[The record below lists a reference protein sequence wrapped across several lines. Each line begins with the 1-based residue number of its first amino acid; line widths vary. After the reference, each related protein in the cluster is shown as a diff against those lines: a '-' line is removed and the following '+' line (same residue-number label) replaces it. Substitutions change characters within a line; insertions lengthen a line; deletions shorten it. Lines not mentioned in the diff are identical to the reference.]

1 MLIVF
6 RTGLL
11 LVLALL
17 VTACEQ
23 QKSSL
28 TIGFV
33 GGLSGRVADL
43 GVSGRDGAIL
53 AVEEI
58 NAAGGIAGAPVTL
71 LIRDDGQDA
80 QKLTQAVQ
88 GLIDDG
94 VTGIVGPMTS
104 SMAVVAAPLVKRS
117 RAILLSPTTSTN
129 ELAVLDDR
137 FIRVYPPSQLM
148 ARRLAEH
155 AYNVM
160 GLRRIAVVYDEANR
174 SHTHSWYQHFEAQFR
189 KLGGESAQPVT
200 FTSGASASYSSIA
213 AMLVHQRADAL
224 FILASA
230 LDTAVICQQLAKLSV
245 HKPVLVSE
253 WSATEDLI
261 AYGGNAVEGVTFFN
275 TFDRDYQGK
284 AYLEFVASFRERFKY
299 DPGFASMHAY
309 DATRLL
315 LSAMSKAPGLDIKDA
330 VLGYGEFPALQGSVK
345 LDAYGDAQR
354 DLFLMRVMDGKF
366 QRVSDRDQ

>member
-1 MLIVF
+1 MNLTRGWAKTAMLIVF

-117 RAILLSPTTSTN
+117 RA
-129 ELAVLDDR
+129 R
-137 FIRVYPPSQLM
+137 
-148 ARRLAEH
+148 
-155 AYNVM
+155 
-160 GLRRIAVVYDEANR
+160 
-174 SHTHSWYQHFEAQFR
+174 
-189 KLGGESAQPVT
+189 
-200 FTSGASASYSSIA
+200 
-213 AMLVHQRADAL
+213 
-224 FILASA
+224 
-230 LDTAVICQQLAKLSV
+230 
-245 HKPVLVSE
+245 
-253 WSATEDLI
+253 
-261 AYGGNAVEGVTFFN
+261 
-275 TFDRDYQGK
+275 
-284 AYLEFVASFRERFKY
+284 
-299 DPGFASMHAY
+299 
-309 DATRLL
+309 
-315 LSAMSKAPGLDIKDA
+315 
-330 VLGYGEFPALQGSVK
+330 
-345 LDAYGDAQR
+345 
-354 DLFLMRVMDGKF
+354 
-366 QRVSDRDQ
+366 